1 MEVMADTLA
10 EMLNQAKAPA
20 IRKVSKTP
28 KTQAS
33 SSKEP
38 ASEAES
44 EELSSDE
51 SADPHKAR
59 PLPPTSIAGSR
70 QSSKGSKTSKKKSIM
85 MISFQAKKT
94 VQSAYLE
101 MHEDKLR
108 ITPEDF
114 ALTISDLAERP
125 GLMYD
130 QHTFERADW
139 EIRSWGTHFEI
150 EVEAMAKLDQ
160 RKREKQ

>member
-1 MEVMADTLA
+1 MEQRMEVMADTLA

-70 QSSKGSKTSKKKSIM
+70 QSSKGSKTSSSGKKKAIRM
-85 MISFQAKKT
+85 MPFQAKT
-94 VQSAYLE
+94 EVQSAYLE
-101 MHEDKLR
+101 RHEGKLR
-108 ITPEDF
+108 TIPEDF
-114 ALTISDLAERP
+114 TTLTCVLASHAS
-125 GLMYD
+125 L
-130 QHTFERADW
+130 
-139 EIRSWGTHFEI
+139 
-150 EVEAMAKLDQ
+150 
-160 RKREKQ
+160 